1 MENIKEFPCGILDPV
16 ISLSPSDGWVER
28 ALDPGPK
35 PQAPSV
41 KPQALKAPSN
51 KLQAQSDKLQAS
63 SRKRQAQ

>member
-16 ISLSPSDGWVER
+16 ISWRTRDGGVQR

-41 KPQALKAPSN
+41 KLQAQQASSN
-51 KLQAQSDKLQAS
+51 KLQALK
-63 SRKRQAQ
+63 RKP

>member
-35 PQAPSV
+35 PQAPSL
-41 KPQALKAPSN
+41 KHQAIRAPSN
-51 KLQAQSDKLQAS
+51 KLQAPSGKLQAS
-63 SRKRQAQ
+63 SRKRQAP